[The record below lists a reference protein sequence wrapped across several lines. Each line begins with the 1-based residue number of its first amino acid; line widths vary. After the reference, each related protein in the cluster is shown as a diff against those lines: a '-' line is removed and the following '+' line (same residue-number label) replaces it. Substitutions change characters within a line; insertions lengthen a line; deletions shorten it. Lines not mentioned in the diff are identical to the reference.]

1 MTGTVREFAIAEFE
15 REYGYDFDEAVEA
28 ELEIYETRPVVLAES
43 VELVEGS

>member
-28 ELEIYETRPVVLAES
+28 ELEIYETRPVVVAES